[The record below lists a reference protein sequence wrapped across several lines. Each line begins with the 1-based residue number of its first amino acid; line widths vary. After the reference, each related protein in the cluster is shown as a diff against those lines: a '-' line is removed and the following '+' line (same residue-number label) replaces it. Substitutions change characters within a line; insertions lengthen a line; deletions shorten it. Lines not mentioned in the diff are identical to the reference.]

1 MKVFNHFLSFST
13 IRLCVAMRFLTLL
26 PISWRCEEDSHH
38 FATCLPFFAVVGMI
52 IGGMGAL
59 LVFLLQHIFPQTVVI
74 ALGLVFL
81 AFISGCLH
89 LDGLSDS
96 ADGLLS
102 SRPREDCLTI
112 MKDSRAGA
120 MGVVVVVLVLL
131 TKFSALSSMPAA
143 TLLPAFF
150 LMPLAGRCAILLSM
164 ASLPYARQE
173 GGLGQLFY
181 SGDSKKAA
189 IFATCLL
196 MSCCFLLMPAQWI
209 SIFVGVLVV
218 NFLFNR
224 WCLIKLGGA
233 TGDTL
238 GAVCELSEMMTAVSM
253 TASFSPIFS

>member
-1 MKVFNHFLSFST
+1 MSALHDFLLFST
-13 IRLCVAMRFLTLL
+13 IRLCAAMRFLSLL
-26 PISWRCEEDSHH
+26 PISWRSEEDSRQ
-38 FATCLPFFAVVGMI
+38 FAASLPYFAVVGMI

-59 LVFLLQHIFPQTVVI
+59 LVFLLQHIFPQAVVI

-102 SRPREDCLTI
+102 SRPREACLTI

-131 TKFSALSSMPAA
+131 TKFAALISLPAA

-173 GGLGQLFY
+173 GGLGLLFY

-189 IFATCLL
+189 ILAIILL
-196 MSCCFLLMPAQWI
+196 IIWCFLLLPAQWI
-209 SIFVGVLVV
+209 SILVGVLVV

-224 WCLIKLGGA
+224 WCRIKLGGA

-238 GAVCELSEMMTAVSM
+238 GAVCELSEMIAAVSM
-253 TASFSPIFS
+253 TASFSPIFL

>member
-1 MKVFNHFLSFST
+1 MKAFHDFLLFST
-13 IRLCVAMRFLTLL
+13 IRLCAAIRFLTLI
-26 PISWRCEEDSHH
+26 PISWRSEEDSRH
-38 FATCLPFFAVVGMI
+38 FGASLPFFALVGMI
-52 IGGMGAL
+52 IGGIGAL
-59 LVFLLQHIFPQTVVI
+59 LVFLLQHIFPQAVVI

-96 ADGLLS
+96 GDGLLS
-102 SRPREDCLTI
+102 SRPREACLTI

-120 MGVVVVVLVLL
+120 MGVVVVVLVLA
-131 TKFSALSSMPAA
+131 TKFAALGSLPAA

-173 GGLGQLFY
+173 GGLGLLFY

-189 IFATCLL
+189 LLAISLLIF
-196 MSCCFLLMPAQWI
+196 SCFLFAPAQGI
-209 SIFVGVLVV
+209 SILVGVLVV

-224 WCLIKLGGA
+224 WCRKKLGGA

-238 GAVCELSEMMTAVSM
+238 GAVCELSEMITAVSM
-253 TASFSPIFS
+253 TASFSPIFL